1 MKPLVLLDSAK
12 ISDGKELRLYKH
24 DADFS
29 IKVNSAE
36 LMNSRMH
43 GSEEA
48 LARLACE
55 EIKKFP
61 DPKVLIGGLGMGFT
75 LRAALDVLPVKSQV
89 VVAELVPEVVKW
101 NQGVLAHLARKP
113 LTDRR
118 VKIYETDVARKIQEA
133 KESYSAILLDVDN
146 GPESLFQRGNDR
158 LYNKDGLRTAYM
170 ALQNRGVLA
179 VWSAVPARDFTRRL
193 HAAGFTV
200 KEIPVSARSGQ
211 KAGGHHWIWLA
222 KKHIPTPAAE
232 KKSKTARRY

>member
-1 MKPLVLLDSAK
+1 MKPVVLVESVK
-12 ISDGKELRLYKH
+12 ISDGKELRLVQH
-24 DADFS
+24 DSDFS

-61 DPKVLIGGLGMGFT
+61 DPKILMGGLGMGFT
-75 LRAALDVLPVKSQV
+75 LRAALDVLPQKSQV
-89 VVAELVPEVVKW
+89 MVAELIPAVVRW

-118 VKIYETDVARKIQEA
+118 VKIHETDVARMIQEG
-133 KESYSAILLDVDN
+133 KETYSAILLDVDN
-146 GPESLFQRGNDR
+146 GPESLFQKGNDR
-158 LYNKDGLRTAYM
+158 LYSKDGLRAAYH

-222 KKHIPTPAAE
+222 KKHAPADP
-232 KKSKTARRY
+232 SKTSKPARRY